1 MTAYSEC
8 GPDEPTRARG
18 YDEPTELLR
27 DRCVARLAQMVAGAK
42 QLPRSQQ

>member
-27 DRCVARLAQMVAGAK
+27 APVRSAAVQMVAGAK